1 MSTSTLQF
9 SQNTPECPVL
19 DPVLEN
25 FPLAGRRSCAP
36 PTPFLQRSQLG
47 PMTSAL
53 PKTRIHHCSGL
64 KLHHVTHYNG
74 YTQCSSGNFLSPE
87 VKKLLITESF
97 CYLYTFMKTSLNK

>member
-9 SQNTPECPVL
+9 AQNTPECPVL

-36 PTPFLQRSQLG
+36 PTPFSQRSQLG

-53 PKTRIHHCSGL
+53 SKTRIHHSSGL
-64 KLHHVTHYNG
+64 LLHHD
-74 YTQCSSGNFLSPE
+74 SLIIIKE
-87 VKKLLITESF
+87 LIKLLAIMDLHSVVVVIF
-97 CYLYTFMKTSLNK
+97 CLQRSKSY